1 MPDKDDLKVKLV
13 RKLASK
19 NITGK
24 NKADIDVVKQWGVAT
39 HEQGAAKEA
48 LEELARNPDAPVEQ
62 YGGRDQIRLS
72 SMEDAKEYI
81 VENDGELPWGLRD

>member
-1 MPDKDDLKVKLV
+1 MSSEDDLKIKFV

-39 HEQGAAKEA
+39 HEREDARDA
-48 LEELARNPDAPVEQ
+48 LEELARDPESPVEW
-62 YGGRDQIRLS
+62 YGGREMIRLT
-72 SMEDAKEYI
+72 SMQDAKEYI